1 MSQYDDRKD
10 YAKGAL
16 NESGFHPEH
25 TLRQWLDEAKA
36 ADPTDYNAMTLS
48 TLGEDG
54 HPDARIVLLRHVE
67 EAPLALHFYTNYR
80 SAKGRQLVAH
90 PHASVTFFWRE
101 LERQLRVRGRVERLP
116 ESVSDAYFAS
126 RPRASQLGAWA
137 SEQSQTISSRD
148 ALEQQRQ
155 SVEGNHPGEVLRPAH
170 WGGFRVHAEELEFWQ
185 GRPGRLHDRLSCH
198 WESGAWRI
206 GRLQP

>member
-16 NESGFHPEH
+16 DEGGFQPEQA
-25 TLRQWLDEAKA
+25 LRLWLDEAKA

-54 HPDARIVLLRHVE
+54 HPDARIVLLRHLE
-67 EAPLALHFYTNYR
+67 ETPLAIHFYTNYR
-80 SAKGRQLVAH
+80 SAKGRQLMAH
-90 PHASVTFFWRE
+90 PHASATFFWRE
-101 LERQLRVRGRVERLP
+101 LERQLRIRGRVEPLP
-116 ESVSDAYFAS
+116 EAVSDAYFSS

-137 SEQSQTISSRD
+137 SEQSEPISGRD

-155 SVEGNHPGEVLRPAH
+155 SVEGEHPGDVARPPH
-170 WGGFRVHAEELEFWQ
+170 WGGFRLHVDELEFWQ
-185 GRPGRLHDRLSCH
+185 GRPGRLHDRLLCRRD
-198 WESGAWRI
+198 SGAWTV